1 MAEHAPAADHG
12 SLLRIRGL
20 EVAYPGAG
28 RGVLRGVDLD
38 VAAGEIVAV
47 VGETGSGKTTLGRTI
62 MGLVSSSGGSIAFE
76 GQEIAGLR
84 RRARRKLRREGDM
97 QLVFQDPL
105 RSLDP
110 TITVADTVV
119 ESLAIAGVGD
129 RAERRARATKAL
141 ELVGLDPDLLDR
153 LPGRISGGQ
162 RQRVAIARAL
172 VPEPKLLICDEP
184 VSALDASS
192 RAAILALLRR
202 LRDETGT
209 SMVVI
214 SHDLAS
220 MPGFADR
227 IAVLCEGVVVEVGPT
242 EEIFTAPQHPYTRL
256 LLEAANVP
264 DSQEY
269 TYVT

>member
-1 MAEHAPAADHG
+1 MAENTP
-12 SLLRIRGL
+12 LLRIRDL
-20 EVAYPGAG
+20 HVAYPGVG

-38 VAAGEIVAV
+38 VDAGEIVAV

-62 MGLVSSSGGSIAFE
+62 MGLVSASGGTIDFE

-84 RRARRKLRREGDM
+84 ARGRRKLRREGRM

-110 TITVADTVV
+110 TVSVADTIV
-119 ESLAIAGVGD
+119 ESLAIARVGN
-129 RAERRARATKAL
+129 RAERRARALKAI

-172 VPEPKLLICDEP
+172 VPEPRLLICDEP
-184 VSALDASS
+184 VSALDASN

-227 IAVLCEGVVVEVGPT
+227 IAVLCEGEVVEVGPT
-242 EEIFTAPQHPYTRL
+242 EELFADPQHAYTRL
-256 LLEAANVP
+256 LLEAAAVP
-264 DSQEY
+264 AL
-269 TYVT
+269 T

>member
-1 MAEHAPAADHG
+1 
-12 SLLRIRGL
+12 
-20 EVAYPGAG
+20 
-28 RGVLRGVDLD
+28 
-38 VAAGEIVAV
+38 
-47 VGETGSGKTTLGRTI
+47 
-62 MGLVSSSGGSIAFE
+62 MGLVSPSSGSIVFA

-84 RRARRKLRREGDM
+84 GRARRKLRRGGDM

-110 TITVADTVV
+110 TVTVADTIV
-119 ESLAIAGVGD
+119 ESLAIAGTGD
-129 RAERRARATKAL
+129 RAERRSRAAKAL
-141 ELVGLDPDLLDR
+141 EMVGLDPGLLDR
-153 LPGRISGGQ
+153 VPGRISGGQ

-192 RAAILALLRR
+192 RAAILALLRQ

-227 IAVLCEGVVVEVGPT
+227 VAVLCEGVVVENRPT
-242 EEIFTAPQHPYTRL
+242 PEIFAAPEHPYTRL
-256 LLEAANVP
+256 LLEASTVP
-264 DSQEY
+264 NSQEY
-269 TYVT
+269 TYVR

>member
-1 MAEHAPAADHG
+1 
-12 SLLRIRGL
+12 
-20 EVAYPGAG
+20 
-28 RGVLRGVDLD
+28 
-38 VAAGEIVAV
+38 
-47 VGETGSGKTTLGRTI
+47 
-62 MGLVSSSGGSIAFE
+62 
-76 GQEIAGLR
+76 
-84 RRARRKLRREGDM
+84 
-97 QLVFQDPL
+97 
-105 RSLDP
+105 
-110 TITVADTVV
+110 
-119 ESLAIAGVGD
+119 
-129 RAERRARATKAL
+129 
-141 ELVGLDPDLLDR
+141 
-153 LPGRISGGQ
+153 
-162 RQRVAIARAL
+162 
-172 VPEPKLLICDEP
+172 LICDEP